1 MGLAFVP
8 LIANQ
13 KIKSVNV
20 MKLMVIEQSNM
31 EAKRFTGYSQ
41 GRGARF
47 SGLGGP
53 KLFLLPPP
61 SLSLSSSSFSSVVLV
76 EAGGSGP
83 PDPLASAAPGYSYE
97 MQVCKSHIIT

>member
-1 MGLAFVP
+1 
-8 LIANQ
+8 
-13 KIKSVNV
+13 
-20 MKLMVIEQSNM
+20 MVIEQSNM

-61 SLSLSSSSFSSVVLV
+61 SLSLSFSFSSVVLV
-76 EAGGSGP
+76 DAGGSGP
-83 PDPLASAAPGYSYE
+83 PGQRRPWL
-97 MQVCKSHIIT
+97 QL